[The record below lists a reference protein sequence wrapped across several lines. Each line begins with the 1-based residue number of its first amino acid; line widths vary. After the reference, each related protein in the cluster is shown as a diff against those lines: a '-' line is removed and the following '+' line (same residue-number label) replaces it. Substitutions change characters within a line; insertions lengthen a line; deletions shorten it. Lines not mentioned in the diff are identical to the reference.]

1 MPGWRNWPIRTVPRI
16 GICSCSPQISKKLE
30 LDREVGELGEL
41 PDGLETG
48 TAEADAILDV
58 AVVSLARR
66 RLAEETVVD
75 LEETAH
81 PDQGQLLRLP
91 LELLEAVPRIIQ
103 ADVEVADLARIE
115 DGVARAVAA
124 KPLEPPP
131 RAAVDVPRLRG
142 IEVWRAER
150 IGRWILGEAFPRAPL
165 PFDQRHHR
173 AGNVLLGQAR
183 RHGLIEV
190 GALRGGR

>member
-1 MPGWRNWPIRTVPRI
+1 MQAMDGCIRA
-16 GICSCSPQISKKLE
+16 KLE
-30 LDREVGELGEL
+30 LDL
-41 PDGLETG
+41 PDSLETG

-91 LELLEAVPRIIQ
+91 LEILEAVPRLIQ

-124 KPLEPPP
+124 KPLEPAQP
-131 RAAVDVPRLRG
+131 
-142 IEVWRAER
+142 E
-150 IGRWILGEAFPRAPL
+150 
-165 PFDQRHHR
+165 
-173 AGNVLLGQAR
+173 
-183 RHGLIEV
+183 
-190 GALRGGR
+190 

>member
-1 MPGWRNWPIRTVPRI
+1 MARGLGRDSGSAAADASRRIAAILITARLLADWMWRCGMAFPPSAKRMQAMDGCIRA
-16 GICSCSPQISKKLE
+16 KLE
-30 LDREVGELGEL
+30 LDL
-41 PDGLETG
+41 PDSLETG

-91 LELLEAVPRIIQ
+91 LEILEAVPRLIQ

-124 KPLEPPP
+124 KPLEPAQP
-131 RAAVDVPRLRG
+131 
-142 IEVWRAER
+142 E
-150 IGRWILGEAFPRAPL
+150 
-165 PFDQRHHR
+165 
-173 AGNVLLGQAR
+173 
-183 RHGLIEV
+183 
-190 GALRGGR
+190 